1 MSDSKDK
8 DPDSIESG
16 EDKTLIKPEQTDRT
30 VISSNGQSRQPSESQ
45 LSRPEQMPDNRT
57 SSPVHHTDDPA
68 ESSVTATDT
77 DTGTATG
84 TGTGS
89 DWASSTLWASQPS
102 PTIAVGAIVKNRFR
116 LEDLL
121 GEGGMGVVYRALDE
135 RKWEAGDRDPYVA
148 IKIISE
154 AFLNHPESLKAL
166 QRESRKTQQLPHKNI
181 VAVYDF
187 DREGNRA
194 FMTMELLV
202 GQSLKEVIRNHKRGL
217 DPGFAIHIIT
227 GICQALAYAH
237 SKGIVHSD
245 LKPGNVFLTHDNIVK
260 VFDFGLAR
268 AALDSATGDG
278 EKTLFDAGTLGALT
292 PAYASYEMLEFSE
305 PVTQDDIYALACIAY
320 ELFTGRHPFD
330 KTKATKA
337 YEQGL
342 HPKRIKFLNKRQW
355 KGLEKGLAFKKQD
368 RTQSVEAFY
377 QDITAKPPIGHKI
390 ALGAVIV
397 LIVAAVLL
405 RDPIMNLYKNQREK
419 IQAQYYIETIR
430 SGNDAEISKI
440 VSKIGLLGI
449 ESRRIVTLDTRM
461 ELFEYFDRQVNARFD
476 PALQRFDY
484 AGAQE
489 ILNLA
494 LSYYED
500 SNILNDLGEQLE
512 AKKNNLLS
520 SLTSRFN
527 TYLQQGRIL
536 PDMEEEDVFNIMSK
550 VRLVD
555 PKNPLLYDKRLESTY
570 VKETEKAIQNKDIS
584 RAENLVNRGTSLF
597 KSNKALTNLKGQLEN
612 IGKAE
617 KNRDEIASL
626 EQVLTDLDS
635 KLKDQKDISDSAHN
649 LKRLRE
655 LEPDHSLINTTER
668 IILNTLDSMLDH
680 MLQDQQWQTAEQLVS
695 AMDGLLD
702 HITVRKL
709 YEKIEKSQNRFE
721 KRIGDILNQFNMAV
735 EQNRLTSPP
744 ENNASELVSRLERI
758 IPGDIRIQR
767 CYTQIA
773 KAYLTLSEKA
783 KDEKNWDKARSFV
796 EKAGQQKLDKAMQAS
811 IVSAKEVIDQAQEFY
826 EKELLAQEKSIA
838 QEEIEKFQK
847 EQELREIKKQERIQ
861 ALHQTFA
868 RELAR
873 MKMTEDS
880 AGKVL
885 AIIDNLS
892 VLNPDDPLLTSGREQ
907 IVDVF
912 IQHAGDLKNDG
923 QVEKAL
929 ETIQTG
935 LKVMPKAEA
944 LVSIQTALKTQI
956 EKDKENEKQRTLE
969 AFRLAAEKLMG
980 QPDISDVWLTEMQ
993 AIIRQASNI
1002 DANAGWIKDLKT
1014 RVSAKILAQA
1024 ALKREKELFVQAWA
1038 LLEKTSR
1045 FDKDH
1050 SGIEVE
1056 RHLLKNAET
1065 AFNGRVEKEAKSAEI
1080 DGLKQTLLTMA
1091 LNNEVEKSKQLLDE
1105 LKNEL
1110 SKDDPFLK
1118 TTAPN
1123 AISDVYLRLSEKRY
1137 EKDDIDGAIRFVKA
1151 GLEFNAGYSPLKQ
1164 ELKRLEE
1171 KSAEKSSKQVENTK
1185 KELLSLAGAGNIA
1198 KAKQLFLELKKD
1210 LPANDPFM
1218 TTQGPDA
1225 IGDAY
1230 VRSARG
1236 KTDQNDM
1243 NGALKMIQEG
1253 LSFNSNHAGL
1263 QIEQKRLQTLID
1275 RQEIEKGKQAFMTLV
1290 QSDNIDAAENL
1301 YIDLK
1306 EKLPADD
1313 VFIIKTG
1320 PDELAQAFLRAAQ
1333 RTAQKNDKP
1342 GAVKYLERGLKAKPG
1357 DPSLTKLMTEFQEPT
1372 KKGRECSSQL
1382 AGYGTKSRAA
1392 CYDMISDTERGP
1404 LMIVVPG
1411 GNGLSPFAIGKY
1423 EISVGEFN
1431 AFRKAKGNA
1440 DLLPGDANLPATGI
1454 SLKEAQDYAFW
1465 LSSLTDENY
1474 HLPTLTEWIH
1484 SAKST
1489 GDVNKGEYNCRLI
1502 QGDKII
1508 KGQMLMDIRG
1518 GGQNKWGLKNHIGNA
1533 QEWVESASGILAAG
1547 GAYTDTMSK
1556 CDVSLTRD
1564 HSGNP
1569 DDITGFRLVREIE
1582 K

>member
-1 MSDSKDK
+1 VNHSCLA
-8 DPDSIESG
+8 P
-16 EDKTLIKPEQTDRT
+16 
-30 VISSNGQSRQPSESQ
+30 
-45 LSRPEQMPDNRT
+45 
-57 SSPVHHTDDPA
+57 PVHHADDPA
-68 ESSVTATDT
+68 ESSFTASDT
-77 DTGTATG
+77 NTGTATG

-89 DWASSTLWASQPS
+89 DWASATLWASQPS

-202 GQSLKEVIRNHKRGL
+202 GQSLKEVIRTHKRGL
-217 DPGFAIHIIT
+217 DPKLAIHIIT
-227 GICQALAYAH
+227 GICHALAFAH

-292 PAYASYEMLEFSE
+292 PAYASYEMLKFSE

-342 HPKRIKFLNKRQW
+342 SPKRIKFLNKRQW
-355 KGLEKGLAFKKQD
+355 KGLEKGLAFKKKD
-368 RTQSVEAFY
+368 RTPSVEAFY
-377 QDITAKPPIGHKI
+377 QDITARPPIGHKI

-397 LIVAAVLL
+397 LIVATVLL
-405 RDPIMNLYKNQREK
+405 RNPMMNLYRNQREK
-419 IQAQYYIETIR
+419 IQAQHYIETIR

-449 ESRRIVTLDTRM
+449 ENRRIVTLDARM
-461 ELFEYFDRQVNARFD
+461 EFFEYFERQIKARFD

-512 AKKNNLLS
+512 AKKNSLLS

-555 PKNPLLYDKRLESTY
+555 PKNPLLYDKRLENTY
-570 VKETEKAIQNKDIS
+570 VKETEKAIQNRDIS
-584 RAENLVNRGTSLF
+584 RAENLVARGTSLF
-597 KSNKALTNLKGQLEN
+597 KNNKALMNLKGQLEN

-626 EQVLTDLDS
+626 EKALTDLDS
-635 KLKDQKDISDSAHN
+635 KLKDQKDISDSARN
-649 LKRLRE
+649 LKRLSE
-655 LEPDHSLINTTER
+655 LKPDHSLINTTER
-668 IILNTLDSMLDH
+668 IIHNELDSLLDH
-680 MLQDQQWQTAEQLVS
+680 MIQGRQWQAAEKMVA

-702 HITVRKL
+702 DTIVRKL
-709 YEKIEKSQNRFE
+709 DEKLEASYNHFE
-721 KRIGDILNQFNMAV
+721 KRIGDLLNQFDLAV

-744 ENNASELVSRLERI
+744 NNNASELVLGLERI

-773 KAYLTLSEKA
+773 KAYLKLSEKA
-783 KDEKNWDKARSFV
+783 KAEKDWDNARAFV
-796 EKAGQQKLDKAMQAS
+796 EKAGQQKLDKTMQTS
-811 IVSAKEVIDQAQEFY
+811 IVSAKEVIDQAQESY
-826 EKELLAQEKSIA
+826 EKELLAQEKAIA

-847 EQELREIKKQERIQ
+847 EQEMREIKKQERIQ
-861 ALHQTFA
+861 ALHHTFTH
-868 RELAR
+868 ELAR

-929 ETIQTG
+929 ETVQTG
-935 LKVMPKAEA
+935 LKVMPKTKA
-944 LVSIQTALKTQI
+944 LVSVQTALKTQI
-956 EKDKENEKQRTLE
+956 EKDKENEKQRALE
-969 AFRLAAEKLMG
+969 ASRLAAEKLLSR
-980 QPDISDVWLTEMQ
+980 PDISDTWLTEMQ
-993 AIIRQASNI
+993 SVIRQASAI
-1002 DANAGWIKDLKT
+1002 DAGAGWIKDLKT
-1014 RVSAKILAQA
+1014 QVTAKILAQV
-1024 ALKREKELFVQAWA
+1024 ALKREQELFAQARG
-1038 LLEKTSR
+1038 LIDKTSR
-1045 FDKDH
+1045 FDKEH

-1056 RHLLKNAET
+1056 RSLLEKAET
-1065 AFNGRVEKEAKSAEI
+1065 AFNERVEKEAKAAEI
-1080 DGLKQTLLTMA
+1080 DGLKQTLLTRA
-1091 LNNEVEKSKQLLDE
+1091 KNNEVEKSKLMLDK
-1105 LKNEL
+1105 LKDEL
-1110 SKDDPFLK
+1110 SKDDPFLE

-1123 AISDVYLRLSEKRY
+1123 AISDAYLRLAEKRF
-1137 EKDDIDGAIRFVKA
+1137 EKDDIDGAIRFVKS
-1151 GLEFNAGYSPLKQ
+1151 GLQFNTDYIPLER

-1171 KSAEKSSKQVENTK
+1171 KLAEKSVSQAENIK
-1185 KELLSLAGAGNIA
+1185 NELLSLASTGNIT
-1198 KAKQLFLELKKD
+1198 KAKQLFLELKKV

-1230 VRSARG
+1230 VRAARK

-1243 NGALKMIQEG
+1243 KGALEMIQQG
-1253 LSFNSNHAGL
+1253 LSFNANHTGL
-1263 QIEQKRLQTLID
+1263 KIEQKRLQTLSA
-1275 RQEIEKGKQAFMTLV
+1275 RQEIEKDKQSFMALV
-1290 QSDNIDAAENL
+1290 QSDDINDAEKL
-1301 YIDLK
+1301 FIELK

-1313 VFIIKTG
+1313 VFIIKTAS
-1320 PDELAQAFLRAAQ
+1320 DTMAQAFFRAAQ
-1333 RTAQKNDKP
+1333 RAVQENDKP
-1342 GAVKYLERGLKAKPG
+1342 GAVKYVERGLKVKPG
-1357 DPSLTKLMTEFQEPT
+1357 DPALTKLMTEFQEKKSI
-1372 KKGRECSSQL
+1372 KKGRECTSRL
-1382 AGYGTKSRAA
+1382 AGYGTKSRAV
-1392 CYDMISDTERGP
+1392 CYDMISETVRGP

-1431 AFRKAKGNA
+1431 AFRKDKGNA
-1440 DLLPGDANLPATGI
+1440 DLLPGDVNLPATGI
-1454 SLKEAQDYAFW
+1454 SLKEAQDYAAW

-1474 HLPTLTEWIH
+1474 HLPTLTEWTH

-1489 GDVNKGEYNCRLI
+1489 GDVNKGEYNCRLA

-1533 QEWVESASGILAAG
+1533 QEWVETSSGIFAAG

-1556 CDVSLTRD
+1556 CDVSLNRD